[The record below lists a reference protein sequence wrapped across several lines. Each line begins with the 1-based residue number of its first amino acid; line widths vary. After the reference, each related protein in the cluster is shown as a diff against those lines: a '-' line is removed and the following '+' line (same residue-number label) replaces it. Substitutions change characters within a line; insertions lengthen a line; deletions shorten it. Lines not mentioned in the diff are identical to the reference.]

1 MLTPKFSEKISKAF
15 KQTHTAILL
24 NDLVINK
31 PLGRAEAHINLLKDS
46 LPEYLHYDKADI
58 EQVKIMN
65 YVLAW
70 VLSDT
75 EEPLKPPSAQ

>member
-1 MLTPKFSEKISKAF
+1 MLPSKFSERISEAF
-15 KQTHTAILL
+15 RQTHTAVLL

-31 PLGRAEAHINLLKDS
+31 PLDRAAAHINLLRDS
-46 LPEYLHYDKADI
+46 LPEYLHYDKADM

-75 EEPLKPPSAQ
+75 EEPLKPPSAE

>member
-1 MLTPKFSEKISKAF
+1 MVTPKFSEKISEAF
-15 KQTHTAILL
+15 RQTHTAILL
-24 NDLVINK
+24 SDLVINE
-31 PLGRAEAHINLLKDS
+31 PVDRAAAHIDLLKDS
-46 LPEYLHYDKADI
+46 LPEYLHYDKADM

-75 EEPLKPPSAQ
+75 EEPLKPPSAE